1 MKGKFKD
8 LSISSKLNISFTTL
22 AGLVVVIVVA
32 FFAFYFIF
40 SHLVTRVEDGFDKV
54 GSNFTQTS
62 SALGV
67 TQDSLIENESLFEQF
82 EFMGAVKTNLINL
95 LLDPENPSKKAL
107 VQKMVQSWNESFI
120 KNDAEFSKAYYQKI
134 KDTLQETDIQSL
146 CVNMQDIFDE
156 IYGILITR
164 TYDKNNALTQS
175 LKDIQKSFINI
186 ESDLNTTLQSKDN
199 ATIIAKSILA
209 ALILIIIVTAVVAFA
224 IFVLIKH
231 FQKDVDAIVSFLRGS
246 AANKT
251 RSLELNRGKNDELF
265 IISSFINSFANKMRK
280 IIEIAGHTSQEI
292 LELSKYIS
300 NLKNHVGGITE
311 KTSQNVKTGNT
322 IIDGLDSN
330 ISAANESQEKIS
342 QSRSYLDSTH
352 NVLGNLV
359 NQLQRSLQNQ
369 VELNGKIGSLQQNI
383 AQIKD
388 VLSLIK
394 DISEQTNLLALNAA
408 IEAARAGEHG
418 RGFAVVADEVRKL
431 AENTDHSVV
440 EIGIRIK
447 TITDDLVGIIE
458 SLEENSKIFNHLEEE
473 GTNSQQSL
481 GTTQDFITGVIGSIN
496 EQNSRSTGIANQT
509 KEIISSMAA
518 INNLLN
524 ESSKIINTVIER
536 SSQLEENDKTLNK
549 IIKE

>member
-1 MKGKFKD
+1 M
-8 LSISSKLNISFTTL
+8 
-22 AGLVVVIVVA
+22 
-32 FFAFYFIF
+32 
-40 SHLVTRVEDGFDKV
+40 
-54 GSNFTQTS
+54 
-62 SALGV
+62 
-67 TQDSLIENESLFEQF
+67 
-82 EFMGAVKTNLINL
+82 
-95 LLDPENPSKKAL
+95 
-107 VQKMVQSWNESFI
+107 
-120 KNDAEFSKAYYQKI
+120 
-134 KDTLQETDIQSL
+134 
-146 CVNMQDIFDE
+146 
-156 IYGILITR
+156 
-164 TYDKNNALTQS
+164 
-175 LKDIQKSFINI
+175 
-186 ESDLNTTLQSKDN
+186 
-199 ATIIAKSILA
+199 
-209 ALILIIIVTAVVAFA
+209 
-224 IFVLIKH
+224 
-231 FQKDVDAIVSFLRGS
+231 
-246 AANKT
+246 
-251 RSLELNRGKNDELF
+251 
-265 IISSFINSFANKMRK
+265 
-280 IIEIAGHTSQEI
+280 
-292 LELSKYIS
+292 
-300 NLKNHVGGITE
+300 
-311 KTSQNVKTGNT
+311 
-322 IIDGLDSN
+322 
-330 ISAANESQEKIS
+330 
-342 QSRSYLDSTH
+342 
-352 NVLGNLV
+352 LGNLV
-359 NQLQRSLQNQ
+359 NQLQRSLQSQ